1 MDGVNNVTLM
11 GSVGKDAEVKFVK
24 DGSQQ
29 VAKFSLATN
38 RSYKDKDG
46 VKQTQTEWHNIELW
60 GEQAKFA
67 GSYVKSGDR
76 WYVEGS
82 LRYEEYIDKEGKKQK
97 FTKIAATRI
106 QLVAKSNKANGEAGE
121 DKQAVTEA
129 SKQAEAYANTP
140 TAGTAATANSSF
152 SSEAMDDLP
161 F

>member
-1 MDGVNNVTLM
+1 MDGVNNVTLL
-11 GSVGKDAEVKFVK
+11 GSVGRDAEVKFVK

-29 VAKFSLATN
+29 VAKFTLATN

-60 GEQAKFA
+60 GDQAKFA
-67 GSYVKSGDR
+67 GSYVKTGDR

-82 LRYEEYIDKEGKKQK
+82 LRYEEYTDKEGKKQK
-97 FTKIAATRI
+97 FTKIAATKI
-106 QLVAKSNKANGEAGE
+106 MLVSKSNKANGEAGE

-140 TAGTAATANSSF
+140 APAAAPANSSF

>member
-67 GSYVKSGDR
+67 GNYVKSGDR

-82 LRYEEYIDKEGKKQK
+82 LRYEEYTDKEGKKQK
-97 FTKIAATRI
+97 FTKIAASKI
-106 QLVAKSNKANGEAGE
+106 LLVAKGKSSNGEAGVE
-121 DKQAVTEA
+121 KQAVTEA

-140 TAGTAATANSSF
+140 AGAFANNSF

>member
-11 GSVGKDAEVKFVK
+11 GSVGRDAEVKFVK

-60 GEQAKFA
+60 GDLAKFA
-67 GSYVKSGDR
+67 GSYVKSGDK

-82 LRYEEYIDKEGKKQK
+82 LRYEKYTDKEGKEQK
-97 FTKIAATRI
+97 FTKIAASRI
-106 QLVAKSNKANGEAGE
+106 MLVAKANKGTGEAGE
-121 DKQAVTEA
+121 KQAVTEA

-140 TAGTAATANSSF
+140 ASNDAASANSSF